1 MLMLQTGRLRP
12 SLSAL
17 FLVALLAG
25 CSSNPFDPPPDDV
38 PPGLGP
44 DVPINDTPQN
54 TMLRFEAA
62 YEKKVPVEYEKLL
75 TSNFRF
81 TFSNQSDPT
90 LVATYGNNW
99 GKDDEVESTQHLFQG
114 FTNENGEFQGAASAI
129 ALSLD
134 GASFID
140 DPSKPDSG
148 AYYKYVIV
156 PSVNLTITIAGAEE
170 QIYEISAP
178 HDFYLIRGD
187 LAELDANQEAGANR
201 WYIYRWDDKSP
212 ALSSAA
218 VPRLA
223 SLAPAATPVRVTW
236 GLLKSSYAVTP

>member
-1 MLMLQTGRLRP
+1 MLMRQSGRLCP
-12 SLSAL
+12 SLFAL
-17 FLVALLAG
+17 LLVALVTG
-25 CSSNPFDPPPDDV
+25 CSSNPFNPPPDDV

-44 DVPINDTPQN
+44 EVPINDTPQN
-54 TMLRFEAA
+54 LMLRFEAA

-140 DPSKPDSG
+140 DPSRPDSG

-156 PSVNLTITIAGAEE
+156 PSVSLTITIAGAEE
-170 QIYEISAP
+170 RIDEISARQ
-178 HDFYLIRGD
+178 DFYLVRGD
-187 LAELDANQEAGANR
+187 IARIGPGQESRADR
-201 WYIYRWDDKSP
+201 WYIHRWDDKAIAP
-212 ALSSAA
+212 GD
-218 VPRLA
+218 
-223 SLAPAATPVRVTW
+223 APADSQSTTW
-236 GLLKSSYAVTP
+236 GRLKHRYRR